1 VDQNTNSR
9 RHYLHTRLAIMRLV
23 LPFNLGKLWI
33 VLSQGQAFHANS
45 LFHSKLIVRKFTDG
59 QLVMERDLGDGVVTD
74 VGVRLLAADWTNTTA
89 TLKLMNNHDTGTGT
103 LTPSTADTAMQ
114 LPTGMTR
121 GIGNQGNS
129 TNIYTTTANV
139 SFTSTFL
146 ITEWGLFSATTSG
159 TLWDHKTWSG
169 TSVNNGDILQF
180 VYQLSITSGG

>member
-1 VDQNTNSR
+1 
-9 RHYLHTRLAIMRLV
+9 MRIE
-23 LPFNLGKLWI
+23 LPFKLGRLWL
-33 VLSQGQAFHANS
+33 VVSRGQAFHAKS

-59 QLVMERDLGDGVVTD
+59 QLVMEKDLGDGVVTNA
-74 VGVRLLAADWTNTTA
+74 GVNLLAADWTNTTA
-89 TLKLMNNHDTGTGT
+89 TLQLMNYHDTGTGT
-103 LTPSTADTAMQ
+103 LVPHISDTVMQ

-129 TNIYTTTANV
+129 VNIYTTVADV

-146 ITEWGLFSATTSG
+146 ITEWGLFSAPSSG
-159 TLWDHKTWSG
+159 TMWDHKTWSG